1 MSEILVGDL
10 TISNC
15 TIRIPSL
22 WYQISS
28 FTIHNLILMLFV
40 SKNGNFIFAN
50 GTSQQLSSNGFR
62 CKQLSW
68 EIEDAIKMDH

>member
-1 MSEILVGDL
+1 
-10 TISNC
+10 
-15 TIRIPSL
+15 
-22 WYQISS
+22 
-28 FTIHNLILMLFV
+28 MLFV